1 MQLKPISPRLLT
13 TSYAIAL
20 LSIAVLSIASHIM
33 LEYGLK
39 SDEGSAAIINVA
51 GRQRMLSQR
60 IAGLAAQYRLGDE
73 SVRGDL
79 VTAVNTFET
88 AHDTL
93 VEVARRSMDSNGG
106 AQLWELYFG
115 RPDALDSQVRAFIGD
130 ARAITDLPPSDP
142 ALSPLLSRL
151 FAEARSP
158 LLKGLET
165 VVSIQQRESERRLSG
180 LVDLQ
185 WGILSAVLLAL
196 VVEAIVIF
204 RPMIRRIIAYTSELL
219 RLAGTDPLTG
229 AANRRSFLEQC
240 EAEVARSRRFNRP
253 ASILMLDVDRFKS
266 VNDTYGHAAGDE
278 VLKALG
284 AAIAKAVRRMDVW
297 GRLGG
302 EEFAI
307 LLVETTLPEAAL
319 IAERMRQQFAAIVVP
334 FGEHRIGFTVSVG
347 VASLS
352 TEAGG
357 LEAALRLADTL
368 MYQAKTTGRNRVV
381 AATT

>member
-1 MQLKPISPRLLT
+1 
-13 TSYAIAL
+13 
-20 LSIAVLSIASHIM
+20 
-33 LEYGLK
+33 
-39 SDEGSAAIINVA
+39 
-51 GRQRMLSQR
+51 
-60 IAGLAAQYRLGDE
+60 
-73 SVRGDL
+73 
-79 VTAVNTFET
+79 
-88 AHDTL
+88 
-93 VEVARRSMDSNGG
+93 
-106 AQLWELYFG
+106 
-115 RPDALDSQVRAFIGD
+115 
-130 ARAITDLPPSDP
+130 
-142 ALSPLLSRL
+142 
-151 FAEARSP
+151 
-158 LLKGLET
+158 
-165 VVSIQQRESERRLSG
+165 
-180 LVDLQ
+180 
-185 WGILSAVLLAL
+185 
-196 VVEAIVIF
+196 
-204 RPMIRRIIAYTSELL
+204 MIRRIIAYTSELL

-381 AATT
+381 AAAT